1 LNSPY
6 NISHSA
12 ASSVKLEQEKTALPQ
27 HLVHLPGGAWHLW
40 RWVGLR
46 GAGFPAAEVLKL
58 STPECAT
65 AADQLIQA
73 EDEVKQRREKAL
85 EQLQSMLDDLR
96 REDRWSDV
104 HTRKPLLNA
113 IDLLRRQQIPS
124 GIKFQDPTKTVIDDL
139 KESLAF
145 QAKVEANF
153 HETFRRTQR
162 PLDEAVSAI
171 TATERFQEAII
182 WQNRAA
188 FHAGV
193 QSLLRH
199 PASTGSKHR
208 QNRQLIANYLQ
219 RYSVKNDTIGFF
231 GPVGWARFVESAPAV
246 SVRPGPDLLAS
257 RTVYFESWRI
267 DELAEFFNKDLAL
280 RPWMAPRPLPY
291 LYLNGTTLTL
301 PMTRPTVLSPQHAM
315 ALQLCDGVRIAK
327 AIVAILMQRF
337 PGQVRNTSEGY
348 QIINQLS
355 SKGLVL
361 WKLVLPPELFP
372 ERTLRKALERID
384 EDALRKPALKVMDE
398 LEEARATLA
407 RAAGSPQELDA
418 AMGQLDAWFA
428 RFGGAA
434 ATRAAGEMYAARTS
448 IYEDCRRDIEVDLG
462 NELIKELAPPL
473 NLLLTSARWLTF
485 QLGVSLREFLHQQY
499 TELRRASGSPIVD
512 GATFW
517 YRIQSFLMA
526 EGKTLAHHAVSTFQQ
541 RWARSLS
548 NPADGQAPLNFSSQ
562 QLRPLIEAAFA
573 VPKSFRSFTPYQSPD
588 VMIAASDPDAIRR
601 GEYQLVLGEFHLAS
615 NMLRAS
621 LFGAQHPNPEEM
633 CRALESDLPEV
644 AVRITPPKSW
654 PNLTARTTLT
664 LLPAK
669 NFRLLVTHDSFCDPE
684 APALM
689 IGSLVIEEKDG
700 ELLMRTRDGQ
710 LSFDISDVFADILSS
725 QSVNRFK
732 LMPPAGH
739 TPRVSID
746 RLVISRES
754 WTFSAEEISF
764 AEEKDDARRFVEARR
779 WARKHG
785 MPRFVFAKSEVE
797 MKPVYVDFDSH
808 LYVDMLAK
816 VVRRTAKGDKT
827 KSLITISEMLPTH
840 DQAWLQ
846 DAQGNRY
853 TSELRLVAVDS

>member
-1 LNSPY
+1 MNLPY
-6 NISHSA
+6 NISRSA
-12 ASSVKLEQEKTALPQ
+12 ASAVKLEREKTALPQ
-27 HLVHLPGGAWHLW
+27 HLIHLPGGSWHLW

-58 STPECAT
+58 SAPECAT

-73 EDEVKQRREKAL
+73 EDEVKHRRKKAV
-85 EQLQSMLDDLR
+85 EQLQSVLDDLYH
-96 REDRWSDV
+96 ENRWSDM
-104 HTRKPLLNA
+104 HARKPLQHA
-113 IDLLRRQQIPS
+113 IHLIRRQQIPS
-124 GIKFQDPTKTVIDDL
+124 GIRFEGATKTVIDEL
-139 KESLAF
+139 EKSSAF
-145 QAKVEANF
+145 HAKVKENF
-153 HETFRRTQR
+153 HETFLRTQR
-162 PLDEAVSAI
+162 TLAEALSEIA
-171 TATERFQEAII
+171 ATERFQEAII
-182 WQNRAA
+182 WQNRAG
-188 FHAGV
+188 FHTGV
-193 QSLLRH
+193 QPLLRH
-199 PASTGSKHR
+199 SPITGSKHR
-208 QNRQLIANYLQ
+208 DHRQLIANYLQ

-231 GPVGWARFVESAPAV
+231 GPVGWARFVESAPAI
-246 SVRPGPDLLAS
+246 SVRPGADLLAS

-280 RPWMAPRPLPY
+280 RPWIAPRPLPY

-301 PMTRPTVLSPQHAM
+301 PMARPTVLSPQHAM

-337 PGQVRNTSEGY
+337 PGQIRNESEGY

-355 SKGLVL
+355 LKGLVL

-398 LEEARATLA
+398 LEEARAALA
-407 RAAGSPQELDA
+407 RSAGSPQKLDS
-418 AMGQLDAWFA
+418 AMGELNEWFA

-448 IYEDCRRDIEVDLG
+448 IYEDCRRDIEVELG
-462 NELIKELAPPL
+462 NEFIKELAPPL

-485 QLGVSLREFLHQQY
+485 QLGVSLRKFLHQQY

-517 YRIQSFLMA
+517 YRIQQLVLNN
-526 EGKTLAHHAVSTFQQ
+526 GKALAHDAVSTFQQ
-541 RWARSLS
+541 RWAELLS
-548 NPADGQAPLNFSSQ
+548 IPSDCQTPLNFSSQ
-562 QLRPLIEAAFA
+562 QLRPLIEAAFE
-573 VPKSFRSFTPYQSPD
+573 VPKSFRTFTPYQSPD
-588 VMIAASDPDAIRR
+588 VMIAASDPDSIRR

-615 NMLRAS
+615 NTLQTS
-621 LFGAQHPNPEEM
+621 VFPAQHPKPEEM
-633 CRALESDLPEV
+633 FRAVESDLPEV
-644 AVRITPPKSW
+644 AVRLTPPKSW
-654 PNLTARTTLT
+654 PLLTARTTLT
-664 LLPAK
+664 LLPPK
-669 NFRLLVTHDSFCDPE
+669 NFRLLVTQDSFCDPE
-684 APALM
+684 ARALM

-725 QSVNRFK
+725 QSINRFK

-746 RLVISRES
+746 RFVISRES

-764 AEEKDDARRFVEARR
+764 ADEKDEGRRFVEARR

-785 MPRFVFAKSEVE
+785 MPQFVFAKSQVE
-797 MKPVYVDFDSH
+797 MKPVYVDFASP
-808 LYVDMLAK
+808 LYVDILAK
-816 VVRRTAKGDKT
+816 VARRTAKDEKA
-827 KSLITISEMLPTH
+827 KSLMTISEMLPTH

-846 DAQGNRY
+846 DAEGNRY
-853 TSELRLVAVDS
+853 TSELRMVAVDS